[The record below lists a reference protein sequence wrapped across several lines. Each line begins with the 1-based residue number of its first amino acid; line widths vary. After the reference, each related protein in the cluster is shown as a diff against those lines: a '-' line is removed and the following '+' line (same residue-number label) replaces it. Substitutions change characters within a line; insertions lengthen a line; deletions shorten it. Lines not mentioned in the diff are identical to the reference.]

1 MTFLSLRE
9 ALIKATSVIYIS
21 RKHSI
26 VVSYTTSS
34 WLHYGK
40 HNSKKGNT
48 NLKRYG
54 NLSQHQKEAELTVVF
69 LSFPK
74 HRDNRPKKNSRK
86 NSFNEISENRLL
98 LSWTEAGVVKE
109 IRPCFYHSTCIPN
122 TYRFRLSLLLTIRM
136 KPWITN
142 TTLQLVFL
150 IEVAVVFLTC
160 VSFLVYML
168 TAPYLVCNQVV

>member
-1 MTFLSLRE
+1 MPNINDFLE
-9 ALIKATSVIYIS
+9 FKGSVNEGKSRHIF

-40 HNSKKGNT
+40 HNSKTGNF
-48 NLKRYG
+48 
-54 NLSQHQKEAELTVVF
+54 SQHQKEAELTVVF

-98 LSWTEAGVVKE
+98 LSLTEAGVVKE
-109 IRPCFYHSTCIPN
+109 IRPCFYHSACIPN

-142 TTLQLVFL
+142 TTLQLVFFNRGCRSIFNL
-150 IEVAVVFLTC
+150 CFLSC
-160 VSFLVYML
+160 LYAYCSIFGM
-168 TAPYLVCNQVV
+168 